1 MVWMGWQGK
10 LGSVR
15 YVGLSRVM
23 AGKVWSVKAMSGTF
37 GFVQAGMEPKIQKG
51 AKNEH

>member
-1 MVWMGWQGK
+1 MPCGV
-10 LGSVR
+10 
-15 YVGLSRVM
+15 
-23 AGKVWSVKAMSGTF
+23 AGEVWSVKVMSGTF

>member
-1 MVWMGWQGK
+1 MAWMGWQGK

-23 AGKVWSVKAMSGTF
+23 AGEVLSGKVMRGTV
-37 GFVQAGMEPKIQKG
+37 GFVQAGMEPKNQKG

>member
-1 MVWMGWQGK
+1 M
-10 LGSVR
+10 VR
-15 YVGLSRVM
+15 YVELMCGALRRGK
-23 AGKVWSVKAMSGTF
+23 AGEVWSVKAMSGTF